1 LGTTF
6 KEMFNEIYEYR
17 ELLKAFTLRNIQMKY
32 KQTMMGFLWAIF
44 MPSIIALSGMVIKI
58 IMANLSGHEVNSQEV
73 ASVSVKALAWA
84 FFVGALKF
92 SVNSLVANMDLV
104 KKIYFPREIFPFSYT
119 LGQLFDLA
127 VSSVAFAIILSFM
140 KVGISI
146 YILWL
151 PVLILFLFLLTA
163 GLGLLLS
170 CANLFYRDVRYI
182 VDVLLTFG
190 IFFTPVFFDADMF
203 GKSKLFLL
211 LNPIGSLLECLNHAV
226 VLHQMPSVFWL
237 SYAGIVSVLCFWISW
252 YIFHQLEPLFA
263 EKI

>member
-1 LGTTF
+1 MI
-6 KEMFNEIYEYR
+6 KEIRDYKD
-17 ELLKAFTLRNIQMKY
+17 LLWAFTARNIQMKY
-32 KQTMMGFLWAIF
+32 KQTMMGFLWALF
-44 MPSIIALSGMVIKI
+44 MPCIIALSGMVIKI
-58 IMANLSGHEVNSQEV
+58 IMANLSGHEVSSQDI

-127 VSSVAFAIILSFM
+127 VSSVAFAVILSFM
-140 KVGISI
+140 NVGISI
-146 YILWL
+146 HILWV
-151 PVLILFLFLLTA
+151 PVLVFFLFLLTA

-190 IFFTPVFFDADMF
+190 IFFTPVFFDASMF
-203 GKSKLFLL
+203 GKSRLFLL
-211 LNPIGSLLECLNHAV
+211 LNPVGSLLECLNQAV
-226 VLHQMPSVFWL
+226 VLHQMPSLFWL
-237 SYAGIVSVLCFWISW
+237 TYAGVVSLVCFWGSW
-252 YIFHQLEPLFA
+252 FIFHKLEPLFA